1 MKPLIYYGNI
11 STHGAPVPST
21 RPFSSTTSSVI
32 TFTGFDLSSLA
43 PGMSNKLDLLF
54 YNRVNNIGEVL
65 SSLVYISDPLDLED
79 VTDKTYDMKKLYVNT
94 DTEKSM
100 QINSKKVDFTYL
112 NCKWATSK
120 FFTYSISPLVD
131 TEHEEL
137 PINGDPSVKLNK
149 FGIAFDGWYTQMS
162 VAYRTISSGSPATS
176 PVLQGLFGVH
186 SFTGL
191 GTAPSVLKISN
202 PVNIDDD
209 AIWNQYTTAI
219 EDGTTNPDGSILL
232 PGTSLASLIINLSV
246 DNPYIKQDLFILP
259 IYNSLYDNA
268 VIQYAEYATY
278 GNPFPTLRDKHRII
292 DDYAADNNFMEAQYI
307 LQTTDYFRAV
317 ITPQ

>member
-11 STHGAPVPST
+11 STHGAPAPLA
-21 RPFSSTTSSVI
+21 RPFSSATSSVI

-43 PGMSNKLDLLF
+43 PTMENKLDLLF

-65 SSLVYISDPLDLED
+65 SSLVYISDPLDLD
-79 VTDKTYDMKKLYVNT
+79 DITDKIYDMKKLYVNT

-100 QINSKKVDFTYL
+100 QITISKVDFTYL

-131 TEHEEL
+131 TAWEEL
-137 PINGDPSVKLNK
+137 PVNGDPSVKLNK

-162 VAYRTISSGSPATS
+162 VAYRTISSGAPATS
-176 PVLQGLFGVH
+176 PVLQGLLGTH
-186 SFTGL
+186 SFSG
-191 GTAPSVLKISN
+191 PSLKPAVLMVSN
-202 PVNIDDD
+202 PVNIDSDS
-209 AIWNQYTTAI
+209 IWNPYVTAI

-259 IYNSLYDNA
+259 TYNALYDNA
-268 VIQYAEYATY
+268 VVQYAEFPTY

-292 DDYAADNNFMEAQYI
+292 DDYAVDNNFMEAQYI

>member
-11 STHGAPVPST
+11 STHGVPIPG
-21 RPFSSTTSSVI
+21 RPFSSATDSTI
-32 TFTGFDLSSLA
+32 TFTGFDLSITS
-43 PGMSNKLDLLF
+43 PTMTNKLDLLF

-65 SSLVYISDPLDLED
+65 SSLVYISDPLDLDD

-100 QINSKKVDFTYL
+100 KISMSKVDFTYL

-131 TEHEEL
+131 TAWEEL
-137 PINGDPSVKLNK
+137 PVNGDPSVKLNK

-162 VAYRTISSGSPATS
+162 VAFRTISSVAPATM
-176 PVLQGLFGVH
+176 PVQQGLLGIH
-186 SFTGL
+186 SFVNFGL
-191 GTAPSVLKISN
+191 KTAVLTVDSPS
-202 PVNIDDD
+202 NIDDD
-209 AIWNQYTTAI
+209 AVWNPYTTAI
-219 EDGTTNPDGSILL
+219 EDGTTNPDGSVLL
-232 PGTSLASLIINLSV
+232 PGTSLANLIINLSV

-259 IYNSLYDNA
+259 TYNALYDNA
-268 VIQYAEYATY
+268 AVQYAEYPTY

-292 DDYAADNNFMEAQYI
+292 DEYAVDNDYMEAQYI